1 MDKKLQDLA
10 WSILPKE
17 FKEEVKEIYDS
28 GIKMMDIRP
37 SASEIYAN
45 KLSTLEGIFG
55 HHNLTS
61 DAEGEEMLTVPR
73 KKVLYMY
80 DFNEDILICD
90 PTHNG
95 AKLLK
100 AKLQELFGSKCLP
113 DEACNVASSDVASS
127 KPKPTEPKFKRCKK
141 VITPSGEVCI
151 IEDTHFENGC
161 WLCLVGD
168 PARWIPESDLEPYT
182 EPDTSHETSV
192 CENHSDNTSQKE
204 VNMNSNCNL
213 LKDCDKQ
220 FDNILKDS
228 FSKERRLNIA
238 VQMVKAITQC
248 PEIIERIASAEADS
262 LLDDIVDDALHL
274 TDRLISKCEKGGEE

>member
-1 MDKKLQDLA
+1 M
-10 WSILPKE
+10 
-17 FKEEVKEIYDS
+17 
-28 GIKMMDIRP
+28 RP
-37 SASEIYAN
+37 YSQWC
-45 KLSTLEGIFG
+45 K
-55 HHNLTS
+55 TS
-61 DAEGEEMLTVPR
+61 KG
-73 KKVLYMY
+73 
-80 DFNEDILICD
+80 
-90 PTHNG
+90 
-95 AKLLK
+95 
-100 AKLQELFGSKCLP
+100 KLQELFGSKCLP
-113 DEACNVASSDVASS
+113 DEACNVASSDVAGS

-182 EPDTSHETSV
+182 EPK
-192 CENHSDNTSQKE
+192 ENVNLSQDSA
-204 VNMNSNCNL
+204 N
-213 LKDCDKQ
+213 CDKE
-220 FDNILKDS
+220 FDDILKDS

-274 TDRLISKCEKGGEE
+274 TDRLISKCEKGGFK